1 MLNAALIVFRETL
14 EAALI
19 IGIVAAATRQIRR
32 RGLWIGM
39 GVALGLLGAV
49 AVASLAGEIS
59 QWANGMGHELLNAA
73 VLAIAIAMLAWHNIW
88 MASHGRQLAED
99 ARRIGSS
106 ATQGELALS
115 AVTIA
120 IGLTVL
126 REGSETVLF
135 FFGIFA
141 GGNVGVASLAQ
152 GAALGLLAG
161 ATAGF
166 LIYRGL
172 MRIPVRHFF
181 SVTAWLLLFV
191 AAGMA
196 AQLAQVLIQA
206 DVLPPIV
213 QPLWD
218 TTGIVA
224 PDSPLGT
231 LLHALIGYEAQPS
244 ATQVAF
250 AAVVLVAVFLASRR
264 ARRGGPKNV
273 GAAP

>member
-19 IGIVAAATRQIRR
+19 IGIVAAATRQIAR
-32 RGLWIGM
+32 RGMWISL
-39 GVALGLLGAV
+39 GVALGLAGAV
-49 AVASLAGEIS
+49 AVASLAGEIG
-59 QWANGMGHELLNAA
+59 QWANGMGHELFNAG
-73 VLAIAIAMLAWHNIW
+73 VLAIAVVMLAWHNIW
-88 MASHGRQLAED
+88 MASHGKQLAAD
-99 ARRIGSS
+99 ARNLGNS
-106 ATQGELALS
+106 ASKGELAIS

-120 IGLTVL
+120 VALTVL

-141 GGNVGVASLAQ
+141 GAKVTVINLLQ
-152 GAALGLLAG
+152 GAALGLLGGVVAG
-161 ATAGF
+161 V

-181 SVTAWLLLFV
+181 SVTAWLLLLV

-196 AQLAQVLIQA
+196 AQLAQILIQA
-206 DVLPPIV
+206 DLLPPLV

-218 TTGIVA
+218 TSALVP
-224 PDSPLGT
+224 PDSGLGT
-231 LLHALIGYEAQPS
+231 LLHALVGYEAQPS

-250 AAVVLVAVFLASRR
+250 AGVVLIGVFLASRR
-264 ARRGGPKNV
+264 AARGH
-273 GAAP
+273 